1 MSEEAKQPTAD
12 KPKPTKKKQVR
23 KPKAAVKKVK
33 KQRTT
38 LPKGKIA
45 IIRIRGVSG
54 VRHDI
59 RKTLTMF
66 RLFRKNNCVVIENS
80 PSNLGMII
88 KIKDYVT
95 FGEIDDKTYQL
106 LVDKRGRDFK
116 GREQSRNGKVKYDG
130 HFVKVGSRKI
140 KPYFRLSPPRGGF
153 ERKGTKVSFKNGGVL
168 GYRGDKM
175 AQLIKKMI

>member
-1 MSEEAKQPTAD
+1 MSEEAKQP
-12 KPKPTKKKQVR
+12 KKVSIPKA

-33 KQRTT
+33 KQKTV

-66 RLFRKNNCVVIENS
+66 RLFRKHNCVVVENS
-80 PSNLGMII
+80 PSTSGRII

-116 GREQSRNGKVKYDG
+116 GREQSRKGKVKYDT
-130 HFVKVGSRKI
+130 HFIKIGGRKI

-153 ERKGTKVSFKNGGVL
+153 ERKGIKVSFKNGGVL